1 MFGFLFKVAFIAVLV
16 VGVYGYVSVKR
27 GSMPKIP
34 TSLAEIKS
42 QIKLPTIS
50 VINPS
55 QAGKAISDTLDAFVT
70 HPGRNLGPVVLG
82 VQVTNESLSVIT
94 DALLKL
100 KPDQLQQIRNVVCQ
114 PSASP
119 SAK

>member
-16 VGVYGYVSVKR
+16 VGVYGYISVKR
-27 GSMPKIP
+27 GSAPKIP
-34 TSLAEIKS
+34 TSLAEITS
-42 QIKLPTIS
+42 QIKLPVIPA
-50 VINPS
+50 INPS
-55 QAGKAISDTLDAFVT
+55 QAGKMVSDTLDAFVT
-70 HPGRNLGPVVLG
+70 HSGRNLGPVVLG
-82 VQVTNESLSVIT
+82 VQVTNESLGAIT
-94 DALLKL
+94 DTLLKL

>member
-1 MFGFLFKVAFIAVLV
+1 MFGFLFKVAFIALLV

-34 TSLAEIKS
+34 TSLAEVKD
-42 QIKLPTIS
+42 QIKIPAIPK
-50 VINPS
+50 VDPS
-55 QAGKAISDTLDAFVT
+55 QAGKVISDTLDAFVT

-82 VQVTNESLSVIT
+82 VQVTNESLGVIT
-94 DALLKL
+94 DTLLKL

-114 PSASP
+114 P
-119 SAK
+119 

>member
-1 MFGFLFKVAFIAVLV
+1 MFGFLFKVAFIALLV

-34 TSLAEIKS
+34 TSLSEVTS
-42 QIKLPTIS
+42 MVQIPALPKVS
-50 VINPS
+50 PS
-55 QAGKAISDTLDAFVT
+55 EAGKTISDTLDALVT

-82 VQVTNESLSVIT
+82 VQVTNESLGVIT
-94 DALLKL
+94 DALMKL